1 MIFLST
7 YRNKRRWIAAAGMTI
22 WLMSAYV
29 WMLDEIPGTVC
40 VSDGQ
45 SLNITEGLPVTSQIR
60 STDGIAVSAG
70 MMTGGRYEVECK
82 LFGLIPVKEV
92 TVHIVEEMEVIPCG
106 IPFGIYIE
114 MEGMQT
120 GRKGNN
126 VWCFSPMFDL
136 KKPTILLNSHIDT
149 VKPVNGWRKDPFT
162 PREEN
167 GKLYGLGSNDAGAS
181 VVSLLQVFLQ
191 LCRTSQR
198 YNLIYLASCEE
209 EVSGKDGIESVL
221 PGLPPISFAIVGEPT
236 EMQPAIAEK
245 GLMVLDVT
253 ATGKAGHAARNEG
266 DNAIYKVLNDI
277 AWFRDYRFDKE
288 SQLLGPVKMSVT
300 VINAGTQH
308 NVVPD
313 KCTFVVDIRSN
324 ELYSNEDLF
333 AEIKKHISCEAKARS
348 FRLNSSRIDEKHPF
362 VQKAIKMGRIPFGSP
377 TLSDQALM
385 SFPSVKIGPGRSSR
399 SHTAEEYIMLKE
411 IEEAIGLYLELLDGL
426 LL

>member
-1 MIFLST
+1 MKYDIPT
-7 YRNKRRWIAAAGMTI
+7 MT
-22 WLMSAYV
+22 A
-29 WMLDEIPGTVC
+29 E
-40 VSDGQ
+40 
-45 SLNITEGLPVTSQIR
+45 
-60 STDGIAVSAG
+60 AVSLL
-70 MMTGGRYEVECK
+70 K
-82 LFGLIPVKEV
+82 SLISIPS
-92 TVHIVEEMEVIPCG
+92 ISREETQAAD
-106 IPFGIYIE
+106 FLQNYIE
-114 MEGMQT
+114 AEGMQT

-126 VWCFSPMFDL
+126 VWCLSPMFDL

-191 LCRTSQR
+191 LCRTSQN

-221 PGLPPISFAIVGEPT
+221 PGLPPVSFAIVGEPT

-245 GLMVLDVT
+245 G
-253 ATGKAGHAARNEG
+253 
-266 DNAIYKVLNDI
+266 
-277 AWFRDYRFDKE
+277 
-288 SQLLGPVKMSVT
+288 LLGPVKMSVT

-333 AEIKKHISCEAKARS
+333 AEIKKHISCDAKARS

-362 VQKAIKMGRIPFGSP
+362 VQTAVKMGRVPFGSP

-385 SFPSVKIGPGRSSR
+385 SFASVKIGPGRSSR

-426 LL
+426 EL